1 MDRQDNVFSPGLEAS
16 SLVQDFNHAVFLA
29 LVYILTTFRA
39 TFSAFCIAETF
50 TAAEALKFKQCI
62 TAQ

>member
-1 MDRQDNVFSPGLEAS
+1 MQDCNHVVLFS
-16 SLVQDFNHAVFLA
+16 

-50 TAAEALKFKQCI
+50 TAAEALKFKQRI
-62 TAQ
+62 AQ